1 MLNASAGGGLS
12 FSAFFRTAL
21 NLKIIIKILLILSKN
36 KKGKKKMEK
45 IDLHGVFP
53 PITTPF
59 VNGKVAYDKLASN
72 IKRWSL
78 TGLKGFVVL
87 GSNGEYVSLSEEEK
101 RTVVDTVVQSAAEE
115 MLIIAG
121 TGCESTAET
130 LRLTEDCAKLGAHA
144 ALVVTP
150 HYYAGRMGEAA
161 LVKHYSEV
169 ADHSPIPILVYNVP
183 KFTHINLAT
192 AIVAGLSEHPNIIG
206 IKDSSGNVIQLGELL
221 NAVAQDF
228 NVLVG
233 TAGVLFSGLTIG
245 CVGGVCAL
253 ANVAPEQCVKIY
265 NLVRQGNFEA
275 ARDLQLKMLPVNQA
289 VTAVYG
295 VPGLKAAMDM
305 LGYFGG
311 DPRLPLLPSS
321 QQERSEIKVILKK
334 VDLLN

>member
-1 MLNASAGGGLS
+1 MA
-12 FSAFFRTAL
+12 
-21 NLKIIIKILLILSKN
+21 
-36 KKGKKKMEK
+36 K

-59 VNGKVAYDKLASN
+59 VNAKVAYDKLASN
-72 IKRWSL
+72 VEKWNL

-87 GSNGEYVSLSEEEK
+87 GSNGEYVSLSEKEK
-101 RTVVDTVVQSAAEE
+101 RTVVDTVVRSAAEE
-115 MLIIAG
+115 MLIITG
-121 TGCESTAET
+121 TGCESTVET

-161 LVKHYSEV
+161 LLKHYSEI
-169 ADHSPIPILVYNVP
+169 ADHSAIPILLYNVP
-183 KFTHINLAT
+183 KFTHINMA
-192 AIVAGLSEHPNIIG
+192 AGIVARLSEHPNIVG

-221 NAVAQDF
+221 NGVTKDF
-228 NVLVG
+228 NVMVG

-253 ANVAPEQCVKIY
+253 ANVAPEACVKIFDFVKEGD
-265 NLVRQGNFEA
+265 LKA
-275 ARDLQLKMLPVNQA
+275 ARELQLKMLPVNQA

-321 QQERSEIKVILKK
+321 EQERSEIKAILKK
-334 VDLLN
+334 ADLLNQVVF